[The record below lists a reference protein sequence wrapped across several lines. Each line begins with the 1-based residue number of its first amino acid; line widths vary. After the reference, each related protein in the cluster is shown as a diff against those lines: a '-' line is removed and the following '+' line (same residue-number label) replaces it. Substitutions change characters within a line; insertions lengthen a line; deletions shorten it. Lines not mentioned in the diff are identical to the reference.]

1 MTRPAPNP
9 DHLAAD
15 LLPRLSRL
23 TRALARGAT
32 GLSRT
37 QISVLVTLRDEGP
50 TRISSLAARERVTQP
65 TMTIL
70 VNRLERQR
78 LVERRDDPADGRAVP
93 VSITAPGRD
102 ALAAAVAEMEAALAA
117 QIGELP
123 DADRRALEA
132 ILPVFDRLV
141 TTHQEHPS

>member
-1 MTRPAPNP
+1 MPRPVPHP
-9 DHLAAD
+9 DRLAAD

-37 QISVLVTLRDEGP
+37 QISVLRTLHDEGP

-65 TMTIL
+65 TMTTLI
-70 VNRLERQR
+70 NRLERQR
-78 LVERRDDPADGRAVP
+78 LVERRADPADGRAVP
-93 VSITAPGRD
+93 VSITASGRE
-102 ALAAAVAEMEAALAA
+102 ALAAAVAEMEATLAG
-117 QIGELP
+117 QIGGLP